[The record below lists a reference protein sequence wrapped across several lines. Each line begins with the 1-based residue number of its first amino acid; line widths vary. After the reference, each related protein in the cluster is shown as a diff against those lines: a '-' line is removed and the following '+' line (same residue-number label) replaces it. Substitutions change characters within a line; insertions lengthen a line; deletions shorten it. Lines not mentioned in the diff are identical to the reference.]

1 MKGNS
6 RTLLYTK
13 HYTLLAA
20 AAKIHGQAESDID
33 KMVHMHIKHTSNAHT
48 GTSGHTHRHRLL
60 HHIPG
65 VTSL

>member
-1 MKGNS
+1 MKENS

-33 KMVHMHIKHTSNAHT
+33 KMVHMHIKYTCNAHT
-48 GTSGHTHRHRLL
+48 GTSGHTH
-60 HHIPG
+60 
-65 VTSL
+65 